1 MKRTEFLDYV
11 LEQMVFVRGLRVR
24 SMFGGYGVYQDELI
38 FAIIVKDILYLKAD
52 AAIQADFNEK
62 GLMPFTYST
71 RDKPVTLQY
80 FEAPPDVFEEP
91 ETMRDWVEKAI
102 GASLRQRSL
111 SPVKKQFNNPDF

>member
-11 LEQMVFVRGLRVR
+11 LEQMLFVRGLRVR